1 MIEYKTG
8 TSCIDWNMLTE
19 LYGEV
24 GLVANHGKKKE
35 SNIVREA
42 FQASH
47 KVVTAWSKDKLI
59 GAGRMLTDGIC
70 YGSIFDVGVLP
81 SFQKQGIGRGIITEI
96 LKGNEHLCI
105 HLTSTFG
112 NEQFYK
118 NLGFARHK
126 TAMAKYPYATEYL
139 E

>member
-8 TSCIDWNMLTE
+8 TSCIDWQMLTE

-35 SNIVREA
+35 SNIIREA
-42 FQASH
+42 FQKSN

-59 GAGRMLTDGIC
+59 GAGRMLTDNIC
-70 YGSIFDVGVLP
+70 YGSIYDVGVRP
-81 SFQKQGIGRGIITEI
+81 SFQKRGVGKGIVTELI
-96 LKGNEHLCI
+96 KGNEHLCI

-112 NEQFYK
+112 NEPFYK
-118 NLGFARHK
+118 NLGFQRHK
-126 TAMAKYPYATEYL
+126 TAMAKYPYASEYL

>member
-1 MIEYKTG
+1 
-8 TSCIDWNMLTE
+8 MLTE
-19 LYGEV
+19 LYGAV

-35 SNIVREA
+35 SNIIREA
-42 FQASH
+42 FQASQ
-47 KVVTAWSKDKLI
+47 KVVTAWSKDILV
-59 GAGRMLTDGIC
+59 GAGRMLTDNIC

-81 SFQKQGIGRGIITEI
+81 SFQKQGIGRSIINEL

-118 NLGFARHK
+118 QLGFARHK

>member
-35 SNIVREA
+35 SNIIREA

-81 SFQKQGIGRGIITEI
+81 SFQKQGIGKGIITEI

-118 NLGFARHK
+118 HLGFSHHK
-126 TAMAKYPYATEYL
+126 TAMAKYPYASEYL

>member
-8 TSCIDWNMLTE
+8 TSCIDWQMLTE
-19 LYGEV
+19 LYGQV

-35 SNIVREA
+35 SNIIREA
-42 FQASH
+42 FLSSN
-47 KVVTAWSKDKLI
+47 KVITAWSNEILI
-59 GAGRMLTDGIC
+59 GAGRMLTDNIC

-81 SFQKQGIGRGIITEI
+81 SFQKQGIGNGIVTEL

-118 NLGFARHK
+118 NLGFQRHK
-126 TAMAKYPYATEYL
+126 TAMAKYPYASEYL

>member
-8 TSCIDWNMLTE
+8 ISCIDWQMLTE
-19 LYGEV
+19 LYGQV

-35 SNIVREA
+35 NNIIHEA
-42 FQASH
+42 FKASN
-47 KVVTAWSKDKLI
+47 KVVTAWSNEKLI
-59 GAGRMLTDGIC
+59 GAGRILTDSIC

-81 SFQKQGIGRGIITEI
+81 LFQKQGVGKGIVTE
-96 LKGNEHLCI
+96 LMKGYEHLCI

-118 NLGFARHK
+118 NLGFQRHK
-126 TAMAKYPYATEYL
+126 TAMAKYPYASEYL